1 MTRVSARL
9 TIVFEKPF
17 WVGIFERSYD
27 HQLEVAK
34 VTFGSEP
41 KDYEIYSFILSHFHQ
56 LTFSPPV
63 AADLTQH
70 KKVNPK
76 RLQRLANKALS
87 ETSMSKKAQQALKLQ
102 QEQRKVVRQHVS
114 REQRKAQKQRQFEL
128 KQQKRHE
135 KHRGH

>member
-27 HQLEVAK
+27 QKIEVAK
-34 VTFGSEP
+34 VTFGAEP
-41 KDYEIYSFILSHFHQ
+41 KDYEVYAFILSHFHQ
-56 LTFSPPV
+56 LHFSPPI
-63 AADLTQH
+63 ADDLSCH
-70 KKVNPK
+70 KKLNPK
-76 RLQRLANKALS
+76 RLQRLAKKQAS
-87 ETSMSKKAQQALKLQ
+87 ETGVGKKAQQALKLQ
-102 QEQRKVVRQHVS
+102 QEQKKIERKNISKQ
-114 REQRKAQKQRQFEL
+114 QRDAQKQRQFEL